1 MAAICVGNQF
11 GVTFDEA
18 VAAIEAYIPSNNRS
32 QMTRTE
38 NNTLIIDAY
47 NANPTSM
54 AAALDNYAMLQ
65 ADYRIAMLGDMLEL
79 GEDSVAEHE
88 AVIRKALDSGLQKIV
103 LVGAEFGKAMKQL
116 QASGV
121 EHFMTSDELAAW
133 VEKEKIQGA
142 VVLIKGS
149 RGIKMEKVVGKL

>member
-1 MAAICVGNQF
+1 M
-11 GVTFDEA
+11 
-18 VAAIEAYIPSNNRS
+18 
-32 QMTRTE
+32 
-38 NNTLIIDAY
+38 
-47 NANPTSM
+47 
-54 AAALDNYAMLQ
+54 
-65 ADYRIAMLGDMLEL
+65 
-79 GEDSVAEHE
+79 AEHE

-116 QASGV
+116 QVSGV